1 MGVLRR
7 LVPALIVTVIVG
19 GLAAMGVV
27 GVPGRP
33 ERFDAKTVVYEPADD
48 GGVRVTEYVDIDFGT
63 TDRHGYERVLRTDFG
78 GPVDVA
84 AYSSTVSS
92 EVSSYPEG
100 TDYVIR
106 VGDPDVTV
114 SGRHRFVLAYTL
126 PFADLR
132 EGRSFDLSVIDP
144 GEALETGRFTVVL
157 NGFRLN
163 DALCSVGD
171 WGDVGGCALVD
182 NDTGQ
187 HVVVEPLAVGD
198 GINVSGQVAFTGS
211 MVDVDPGDPFPP
223 GEQATTWWRAL
234 LIVIATLGSSMLI
247 VRWALRSGSN
257 EVAALDAAG
266 AAFPV
271 AGAPTAR
278 VTDDE
283 LMAMAT
289 IEFAPPAGVSPW
301 EGRVVLDE
309 GIGNTTVSA
318 WLSTQLG
325 SGVLDIV
332 EDGSDT
338 VIRSGESRASADV
351 VDEPLLS
358 LLLPGGSPR
367 TVGNGY
373 DATFAATWST
383 IRSALNDRVTARQW
397 WTKPLRRQSGR
408 VDLLAI
414 LAAVILATTAVV
426 GSFIATTSG
435 GPVAPIAGNV
445 VVMALVAVI
454 VASISTLI
462 RVSGDTASRTAAGS
476 AAFLSTES
484 FRRFLAASEGRHVQ
498 EALDRGVLREYTA
511 WAAALGEA
519 EAWEGAARSLGNA
532 AVLSTVS
539 STAYM
544 HHHYSHFSSAT
555 TAPSSS
561 GSGGGGGGG
570 AGGGGGGGS
579 SGSW

>member
-19 GLAAMGVV
+19 GLAAMGIV

-63 TDRHGYERVLRTDFG
+63 TDRHGYERVLRSDFG
-78 GPVDVA
+78 WPIDVA
-84 AYSSTVSS
+84 AYSSTVSP

-100 TDYVIR
+100 TDFVIR
-106 VGDPDVTV
+106 VGDPEVTV

-126 PFADLR
+126 PLADLR
-132 EGRSFDLSVIDP
+132 AGRSFDLSVIDP
-144 GEALETGRFTVVL
+144 GEELETGRFTVVL
-157 NGFRLN
+157 NGFRLDN
-163 DALCSVGD
+163 ALCSVGG
-171 WGDVGGCALVD
+171 WGDVGGCMLVET
-182 NDTGQ
+182 DTGQ
-187 HVVVEPLAVGD
+187 QVVIEPLTSGD

-211 MVDVDPGDPFPP
+211 MADVDAGDPFPP
-223 GEQATTWWRAL
+223 VDQATTWWRAV
-234 LIVIATLGSSMLI
+234 LIVIAALGSSVLI
-247 VRWALRSGSN
+247 VRWAIRSGSN

-309 GIGNTTVSA
+309 GIGDATVSA

-325 SGVLDIV
+325 TGVLDLV

-338 VIRSGESRASADV
+338 VIRSGESRASADA

-367 TVGNGY
+367 TVGTRY
-373 DATFAATWST
+373 DATFAAAWTT
-383 IRSALNDRVTARQW
+383 IRSALNDRVTARHW

-408 VDLLAI
+408 VDVLAI
-414 LAAVILATTAVV
+414 FAAIVLSLTAVV
-426 GSFIATTSG
+426 GSLIATTSG
-435 GPVAPIAGNV
+435 GPGARIAGNV
-445 VVMALVAVI
+445 VITALVAAI
-454 VASISTLI
+454 IASISTLM

-519 EAWEGAARSLGNA
+519 EAWERAARSLGNA
-532 AVLSTVS
+532 AVLATVS

-544 HHHYSHFSSAT
+544 HHHYSTFSSAT
-555 TAPSSS
+555 TQPSS
-561 GSGGGGGGG
+561 SGGGGGGG

>member
-7 LVPALIVTVIVG
+7 LLPALIVTIIVG
-19 GLAAMGVV
+19 GLAAIGIV

-78 GPVDVA
+78 WPLDVA

-106 VGDPDVTV
+106 VGDPEVTV

-126 PFADLR
+126 PLADLS

-144 GEALETGRFTVVL
+144 GEELETGRFTVVL
-157 NGFRLN
+157 NGFRLD

-171 WGDVGGCALVD
+171 WGDVGGCVLVD

-187 HVVVEPLAVGD
+187 HVMVEPLAAGD
-198 GINVSGQVAFTGS
+198 GINVSGQVAFTSS
-211 MVDVDPGDPFPP
+211 MTDVDAGDPFPP
-223 GEQATTWWRAL
+223 VDQPTTWWRAL
-234 LIVIATLGSSMLI
+234 LIVVATLGSSVLI
-247 VRWALRSGSN
+247 VRWAIRSGSN

-309 GIGNTTVSA
+309 GVGDSTVSA

-325 SGVLDIV
+325 AGVLDIV

-358 LLLPGGSPR
+358 ILLPGGSPR
-367 TVGNGY
+367 TVGRRY
-373 DATFAATWST
+373 DATFAATWTT
-383 IRSALNDRVTARQW
+383 IRSTLNDRVTARQW

-408 VDLLAI
+408 ADLLAI
-414 LAAVILATTAVV
+414 FSAVILTMTVIV
-426 GSFIATTSG
+426 GSIVATTSG
-435 GPVAPIAGNV
+435 GPGARIAGNV
-445 VVMALVAVI
+445 VVTALAAVI
-454 VASISTLI
+454 IASISTLI
-462 RVSGDTASRTAAGS
+462 RVSGDMASRTAAGS
-476 AAFLSTES
+476 AVFLSTES

-519 EAWEGAARSLGNA
+519 EAWERAARSLGNA
-532 AVLSTVS
+532 AVLATVS

-544 HHHYSHFSSAT
+544 HHHHSTFSSAT
-555 TAPSSS
+555 TQPSS
-561 GSGGGGGGG
+561 SGGGGGGG

>member
-19 GLAAMGVV
+19 GLAAMGIV

-33 ERFDAKTVVYEPADD
+33 ERLDAKTVVYEPADD

-78 GPVDVA
+78 WPVDVD

-92 EVSSYPEG
+92 KVSSEPDG
-100 TDYVIR
+100 TDAVIR

-126 PFADLR
+126 PLADLR
-132 EGRSFDLSVIDP
+132 EGRAVDLSVIDP
-144 GEALETGRFTVVL
+144 GEDFETGRFTVVL
-157 NGFRLN
+157 NGFRLD

-171 WGDVGGCALVD
+171 WGDVGGCTLVD

-187 HVVVEPLAVGD
+187 QVVIEPLSAGD

-211 MVDVDPGDPFPP
+211 MADVDPGDPFPP
-223 GEQATTWWRAL
+223 VDQATTWWRAL

-247 VRWALRSGSN
+247 VRWAIRSGSN

-289 IEFAPPAGVSPW
+289 IEFAPPSGVSPW

-309 GIGNTTVSA
+309 SIGDATVSA

-332 EDGSDT
+332 EDGTDT
-338 VIRSGESRASADV
+338 VIRSGESRTSAEA

-358 LLLPGGSPR
+358 VLLPSGSPR
-367 TVGNGY
+367 TVGRRY
-373 DATFAATWST
+373 DAAFAATWTT
-383 IRSALNDRVTARQW
+383 IRTTLNDRVTARQW
-397 WTKPLRRQSGR
+397 WTKPLRRDSGR
-408 VDLLAI
+408 FDLLAI
-414 LAAVILATTAVV
+414 FAALILTTMAVV
-426 GSFIATTSG
+426 GSLVATTSG
-435 GPVAPIAGNV
+435 GPGAQIAGNV
-445 VVMALVAVI
+445 VITMLVAVI
-454 VASISTLI
+454 IASLSTLM

-476 AAFLSTES
+476 AVFLSTES
-484 FRRFLAASEGRHVQ
+484 FRRFLAESEGRHVQ

-519 EAWEGAARSLGNA
+519 EAWERAARSLGNA
-532 AVLSTVS
+532 AVLATVT

-544 HHHYSHFSSAT
+544 HHHHSTFSSAT
-555 TAPSSS
+555 SQPSSS
-561 GSGGGGGGG
+561 GGSGGGG
-570 AGGGGGGGS
+570 AGSGGGGGS

>member
-7 LVPALIVTVIVG
+7 LLPALIVTIIVG
-19 GLAAMGVV
+19 GLAAIGIV

-78 GPVDVA
+78 WPLDVA

-106 VGDPDVTV
+106 VGDPEVTV

-126 PFADLR
+126 PLADLS

-144 GEALETGRFTVVL
+144 GEELETGRFTVVL
-157 NGFRLN
+157 NGFRLD

-171 WGDVGGCALVD
+171 WGDVGGCVLVD

-187 HVVVEPLAVGD
+187 HVMVEPLAAGD
-198 GINVSGQVAFTGS
+198 GINVSGQVAFTSS
-211 MVDVDPGDPFPP
+211 MTDVDAGDPFPP
-223 GEQATTWWRAL
+223 VDQPTTWWRAL
-234 LIVIATLGSSMLI
+234 LIVVATLGSSVLI
-247 VRWALRSGSN
+247 VRWAIRSGSN

-309 GIGNTTVSA
+309 GVGDSTVSA

-325 SGVLDIV
+325 AGVLDIV

-358 LLLPGGSPR
+358 ILLPGGSPR
-367 TVGNGY
+367 TVGRRY
-373 DATFAATWST
+373 DATFAATWTT
-383 IRSALNDRVTARQW
+383 IRSTLNDRVTARQW

-408 VDLLAI
+408 ADLLAI
-414 LAAVILATTAVV
+414 FSAVILTMTVIV
-426 GSFIATTSG
+426 GSIVATTSG
-435 GPVAPIAGNV
+435 GPGARIAGNV
-445 VVMALVAVI
+445 VVTALAAVI
-454 VASISTLI
+454 IASISTLM
-462 RVSGDTASRTAAGS
+462 RVSGDMASRTAAGS
-476 AAFLSTES
+476 AVFLSTES

-519 EAWEGAARSLGNA
+519 EAWERAARSLGNA
-532 AVLSTVS
+532 AVLATVS

-544 HHHYSHFSSAT
+544 HHHHSTFSSAT
-555 TAPSSS
+555 TQPSS
-561 GSGGGGGGG
+561 SGGGGGGG